1 MSDTEKLITMNDMAK
16 QMGIARVTLAMR
28 KLNSKVDFPDIIKID
43 AKGYWYR
50 QADFDRWLAGKPKY
64 EFSTQQLTDA
74 FLFNRYDRLT
84 QLQNR

>member
-1 MSDTEKLITMNDMAK
+1 MSDIEKLITMNDMAK
-16 QMGIARVTLAMR
+16 QMGIARVTLDMR

-64 EFSTQQLTDA
+64 EFSIQQLTDA
-74 FLFNRYDRLT
+74 FLFKRYDQLT
-84 QLQNR
+84 KLKNL